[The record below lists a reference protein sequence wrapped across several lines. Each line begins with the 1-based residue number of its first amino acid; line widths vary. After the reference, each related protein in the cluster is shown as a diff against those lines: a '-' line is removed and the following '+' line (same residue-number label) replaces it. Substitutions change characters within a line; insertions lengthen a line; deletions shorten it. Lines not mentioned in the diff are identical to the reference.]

1 MTDKKDRSI
10 SLKNPIK
17 YIRDLSPTSHKG
29 ANTIISVALLA
40 LIAVGFAVGFQQ
52 IGSGFIS
59 SVEQPVQANI
69 DAQQG
74 GGEVDLRVQSMSDNI
89 DNLAIR
95 GDVNSSSNAGDGDGD
110 IPYGNFSDAAAV
122 GDTVTITGLE
132 DGDEV
137 IVVARDQ
144 PDNTGVVLTYE
155 YNTATYTE

>member
-10 SLKNPIK
+10 SLKSPIK
-17 YIRDLSPTSHKG
+17 YIQDLSPTSHKG

-69 DAQQG
+69 DAQQS

-89 DNLAIR
+89 NNLSVR
-95 GDVNSSSNAGDGDGD
+95 GDVESGDVSGD
-110 IPYGNFSDAAAV
+110 IPHDNFDDAARV
-122 GDTVTITGLE
+122 GDSGTITGLE

-155 YNTATYTE
+155 YNTAS

>member
-89 DNLAIR
+89 NNLSIR
-95 GDVNSSSNAGDGDGD
+95 GDVKPGDVISDGD
-110 IPYGNFSDAAAV
+110 IPHDSFSDAAAV
-122 GDTVTITGLE
+122 GDSGTITGLE

-155 YNTATYTE
+155 YNTAT